1 MQYPDGHFERYSTNV
16 LSEAL
21 NETMDHDGYDK
32 SYISEICGYR
42 KDMKHAITKENGF
55 VKSHNGRNVPVIT
68 TKGWKVNV
76 RWLNGSTN
84 WIPLNVFKNSQPLIL
99 ANYAKT
105 MKIHDEPAFLWW
117 VPHVLRKASRLLSKV
132 KTLYHKNNLKFGI
145 EVPKSIRD
153 AILLDKENG
162 NTFWQDAINKEMTN
176 VKIEFKFLEKD
187 AHPPPGYKKIQCHI
201 IFDVKID
208 LTRKAR
214 FVAGGHLTDPP
225 TAMTYASVVSRESVR
240 MAFLLAGLN
249 NLEILSDDIGNAY
262 LNAYTQEKIYYRA
275 GLEWGT
281 HM

>member
-1 MQYPDGHFERYSTNV
+1 MFQSNNPTEETPTTKELWEGDIDSIPYEPTSKESAIEQVDEHIGQQIQLNKNDYPVLVKIVSRQQDAAGSLIGRKNPDPKLDSRIYNVQYPDGHFERYSTNV

-42 KDMKHAITKENGF
+42 KNMKHAITKEIGF

-76 RWLNGSTN
+76 RWLDGSTN

-132 KTLYHKNNLKFGI
+132 KTLYHKKNLKFGI

-162 NTFWQDAINKEMTN
+162 NTF
-176 VKIEFKFLEKD
+176 
-187 AHPPPGYKKIQCHI
+187 
-201 IFDVKID
+201 
-208 LTRKAR
+208 
-214 FVAGGHLTDPP
+214 
-225 TAMTYASVVSRESVR
+225 
-240 MAFLLAGLN
+240 
-249 NLEILSDDIGNAY
+249 
-262 LNAYTQEKIYYRA
+262 
-275 GLEWGT
+275 
-281 HM
+281 